1 MTSDWLNLRS
11 IDGSQHL
18 GSEELC
24 CQLARHEVPEEA
36 RFIRK
41 GSPDA
46 GVECYAIFSFSETI
60 AVVDEEDMK
69 PVDYAPILSWAKT
82 ARDSMMGCICE
93 IECHWE
99 TSASEKHPRI
109 RLFEAE
115 SNHLQDIMDS
125 IDAIDQ
131 FCRSEKAQLS
141 NTPALLLVG
150 DAGTGQTHLFCRV
163 AEERTKCGLPTV
175 LLLGEHFTSAS
186 DPWDQILSLLGLDCE
201 RDALL
206 DAAGEVS
213 QCRTLI
219 LIDALNESRDPAMWK
234 SHLPGMLKALE
245 PYAWVG
251 TAVSVRS
258 CYEERVIPPSL
269 LAIAELMVKQ
279 SSQLLTR
286 EEACRA
292 MNAVHPSTG
301 FKKSLFNLLTEV
313 NTHVG
318 LAGI

>member
-1 MTSDWLNLRS
+1 MRDRVVHSYEKAASERLTEHMDDQLES
-11 IDGSQHL
+11 I
-18 GSEELC
+18 
-24 CQLARHEVPEEA
+24 AT
-36 RFIRK
+36 
-41 GSPDA
+41 
-46 GVECYAIFSFSETI
+46 AIFSLSEMI

-69 PVDYAPILSWAKT
+69 PVDYASILSWVKT
-82 ARDSMMGCICE
+82 ASDSIMGCIRE
-93 IECHWE
+93 IECHRE

-115 SNHLQDIMDS
+115 SNHLHNIMDS

-131 FCRSEKAQLS
+131 FCRSEEAQLS

-150 DAGTGQTHLFCRV
+150 DAGTGKTHLFCRV

-201 RDALL
+201 RDAFLGAL

-219 LIDALNESRDPAMWK
+219 PIDALNESRDPAMWK

-245 PYAWVG
+245 PYPG
-251 TAVSVRS
+251 
-258 CYEERVIPPSL
+258 
-269 LAIAELMVKQ
+269 
-279 SSQLLTR
+279 
-286 EEACRA
+286 
-292 MNAVHPSTG
+292 
-301 FKKSLFNLLTEV
+301 
-313 NTHVG
+313 
-318 LAGI
+318 

>member
-1 MTSDWLNLRS
+1 M
-11 IDGSQHL
+11 
-18 GSEELC
+18 
-24 CQLARHEVPEEA
+24 V
-36 RFIRK
+36 
-41 GSPDA
+41 
-46 GVECYAIFSFSETI
+46 
-60 AVVDEEDMK
+60 
-69 PVDYAPILSWAKT
+69 KT
-82 ARDSMMGCICE
+82 ASDSIMGCICE
-93 IECHWE
+93 IECHRE

-115 SNHLQDIMDS
+115 SNHLHNIMDS

-150 DAGTGQTHLFCRV
+150 DAGTGKTHLFCRV

-201 RDALL
+201 RDAFLGAL

-219 LIDALNESRDPAMWK
+219 LIDALNESQNPSMWRN
-234 SHLPGMLKALE
+234 HLSGMLKALE
-245 PYAWVG
+245 PYPWVG
-251 TAVSVRS
+251 IAVIVRS

-269 LAIAELMVKQ
+269 LALAELIVKQ
-279 SSQLLTR
+279 NSQWLTR
-286 EEACRA
+286 EEAHRA
-292 MNAVHPSTG
+292 LNALHSLGG
-301 FKKSLFNLLTEV
+301 FEKSLFNQLISEGLSTEV
-313 NTHVG
+313 NVHVG